1 MDRCL
6 LVCSSV
12 TYAQRAKKQLNNRN
26 IYAAIIKTPSEAS
39 LDGCHSAV
47 SIKKDDLA
55 RAVKILNEMD
65 LTIKKVYLAHMGEIV
80 EEMKV

>member
-12 TYAQRAKKQLNNRN
+12 TYAQRAKKQLNNKG

-39 LDGCHSAV
+39 LDGCHYAV
-47 SIKKDDLA
+47 SINKKDLT

-65 LTIKKVYLAHMGEIV
+65 LAVKKIYLSQHGEII
-80 EEMKV
+80 EEMRL